1 MRYNLHY
8 NFTIL
13 AVQFLGVIILFP
25 VGSDCYR
32 IISSGV
38 GSLAR
43 FLTVGNS

>member
-25 VGSDCYR
+25 VGSECYR
-32 IISSGV
+32 IISSSGDII
-38 GSLAR
+38 AR